1 MTEDRIDICGSG
13 KSPELDI
20 EISLNSNSQV
30 MFLFGNKSVKQSIPE
45 QIIVNNIISFDDIAN
60 IIDFI
65 LEDHQCIKDVNL
77 LNNEF
82 TLYFAINWNN
92 ESIKG
97 INCGDIKLRLSFA
110 NAKIKKEYIYLIFQ
124 KYYSYL
130 EQVPRLKEMRDD
142 FINNIKL
149 SYFNSLDKKGM
160 LSLLNYMDENELRLL
175 LNGLDNDTFIKYIID
190 VKEGKEGKQLLS
202 QKSHK

>member
-1 MTEDRIDICGSG
+1 
-13 KSPELDI
+13 
-20 EISLNSNSQV
+20 
-30 MFLFGNKSVKQSIPE
+30 
-45 QIIVNNIISFDDIAN
+45 
-60 IIDFI
+60 
-65 LEDHQCIKDVNL
+65 
-77 LNNEF
+77 
-82 TLYFAINWNN
+82 
-92 ESIKG
+92 
-97 INCGDIKLRLSFA
+97 
-110 NAKIKKEYIYLIFQ
+110 
-124 KYYSYL
+124 
-130 EQVPRLKEMRDD
+130 MRDD